1 MAMQMMDLKVQ
12 YESLKPSIDARIEAV
27 LAHGC
32 YIMGPEV
39 AELEQELAAFCGV
52 RHAVAMS
59 SGTDALLAALM
70 ALDVGHGDEVIT
82 TPFSFFATAEAIALL
97 GATPIFVDIDPST
110 YNIDAAL
117 IEAAI
122 TPRTRAILPVSLY
135 GQCADMDAINAV
147 ADEHGVPVIE
157 DAAQSFGAI
166 YKGRRSCALS
176 TLACTSFYP
185 AKPLGCYGD
194 GGACFTNDDGLAER
208 LRRVRDHGQDG
219 RYHHVTLGL
228 NARMDTLQAAILL
241 VKLEAFPD
249 EVSRRRKVAGC
260 YDSLLRKLSDAVAT
274 PILAPYNESVYAQYT
289 IRVNARDIVQR
300 KLEEAGVPSAVHYP
314 TPLHLQPVFAS
325 LGLKQGRHRQA
336 EAAADEVLSLPMH
349 PYLATSDVERIADV
363 LAQILSAV

>member
-1 MAMQMMDLKVQ
+1 MPMQMMDLKVQ
-12 YESLKPSIDARIEAV
+12 YESLKPSIDTRIEAV

-70 ALDVGHGDEVIT
+70 ALDVGNSDEVIT
-82 TPFSFFATAEAIALL
+82 TPFSFFATAEAIVLL
-97 GATPIFVDIDPST
+97 GATPVFVDIDPAT

-135 GQCADMDAINAV
+135 GQCADMDTINAV

-176 TLACTSFYP
+176 SLACTSFYP

-208 LRRVRDHGQDG
+208 LCRVRDHGQDG
-219 RYHHVTLGL
+219 RYRHVTLGL

-241 VKLEAFPD
+241 AKLEVFPV
-249 EVSRRRKVAGC
+249 ELQRRGEIGRR
-260 YDSLLRKLSDAVAT
+260 YDDYLANACPSITPPMVAT
-274 PILAPYNESVYAQYT
+274 NNESVYAQYT
-289 IRVNARDIVQR
+289 IRVGSRDEVQS
-300 KLEEAGVPSAVHYP
+300 KLGEAGIPTAVHYP
-314 TPLHLQPVFAS
+314 TPLHRQPALGSFELQQDGQP
-325 LGLKQGRHRQA
+325 HA
-336 EAAADEVLSLPMH
+336 EAAAREVLSLPMH
-349 PYLATSDVERIADV
+349 PYLAATDIERVVEALEQV
-363 LAQILSAV
+363 LSSV